1 MFAELTYNLH
11 WLSQVFGLVLLSR
24 CDHCCCSQ
32 LCHIQYKP
40 HFHKLWWTLWDEIKK
55 IYSSGRM
62 SGKTSST
69 QLHLLYIH
77 ERQSGGLS
85 LPDHK
90 GLSYNTPPTFTF
102 TPHTFTH
109 VSEKDMGEGILLL
122 YIGIVYCFL
131 FLLLKCHCH
140 GQPGD

>member
-1 MFAELTYNLH
+1 
-11 WLSQVFGLVLLSR
+11 
-24 CDHCCCSQ
+24 
-32 LCHIQYKP
+32 
-40 HFHKLWWTLWDEIKK
+40 
-55 IYSSGRM
+55 M